1 MSALRGLETG
11 VSECP
16 MTRPRMSALWLD
28 SHRRVNSGC
37 GIVEPECRTMC
48 IANDEGDSR
57 EWDWDREEEDS
68 RAECTVT
75 TGLIIRAAANDATLQ
90 VSNRKG

>member
-1 MSALRGLETG
+1 
-11 VSECP
+11 

-28 SHRRVNSGC
+28 RHRRVNSGC
-37 GIVEPECRTMC
+37 GIVEPEYRTKC

-68 RAECTVT
+68 RAECNN
-75 TGLIIRAAANDATLQ
+75 GSYIRGAANDAILQ
-90 VSNRKG
+90 GSNRKGQR